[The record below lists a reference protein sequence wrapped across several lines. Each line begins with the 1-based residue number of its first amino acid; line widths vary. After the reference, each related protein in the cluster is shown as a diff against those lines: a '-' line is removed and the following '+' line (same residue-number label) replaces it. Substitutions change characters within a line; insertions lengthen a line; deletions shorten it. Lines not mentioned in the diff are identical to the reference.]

1 LADRLAGVVRDRGW
15 DMSQR
20 SGAAGGVPVDLVL
33 LLGLAVPAAAL
44 AVYLTFAIGGP
55 FWLLGMAAFVVALW
69 FVTMP
74 TRRRR
79 RVDADGRRRQV
90 GHDDSWTSS
99 REEE

>member
-1 LADRLAGVVRDRGW
+1 MRE
-15 DMSQR
+15 R
-20 SGAAGGVPVDLVL
+20 SRASGGVPIDLLL
-33 LLGLAVPAAAL
+33 LLGVALPLAVL
-44 AVYLTFAIGGP
+44 AVYLTLTVGGP
-55 FWLLGMAAFVVALW
+55 FWRLGMAAFVVALW

-90 GHDDSWTSS
+90 GHDDSWTKG